1 MIGCAQNNQAHPPV
15 GGILS
20 QEDLNVSKNRAKNLN
35 QTERIQIQDW
45 INNQNEKFY
54 PMSLNYWVN
63 IENLSQKNRKADG
76 EEISYQY
83 VLYDFDN
90 VKLYEVPKKNLN
102 VQFGKFEDLKVAMN
116 KIGVAGMTVTN
127 VLGCGIQKGLTE
139 YYRGVSFEMN
149 LLPKIQV
156 DIVVSKVPVS
166 EVVETARKVLYTGN
180 IGDGKIFVYD
190 VKHIIKVRTGETDF
204 DALQNNDD

>member
-1 MIGCAQNNQAHPPV
+1 MMIGCAQNNQAHPPV

-54 PMSLNYWVN
+54 PMSLNYWVD

-90 VKLYEVPKKNLN
+90 VKLYDSPKKNLN
-102 VQFGKFEDLKVAMN
+102 VQFGKFEDLKAVEDALRYLEKN
-116 KIGVAGMTVTN
+116 QEATLLVPSVLAFGTYGDNDKIPNDMP
-127 VLGCGIQKGLTE
+127 LII
-139 YYRGVSFEMN
+139 
-149 LLPKIQV
+149 KI
-156 DIVVSKVPVS
+156 
-166 EVVETARKVLYTGN
+166 KVL
-180 IGDGKIFVYD
+180 
-190 VKHIIKVRTGETDF
+190 
-204 DALQNNDD
+204 

>member
-1 MIGCAQNNQAHPPV
+1 MKKLILFSSLMMIGCAQNNQAHPPV

-20 QEDLNVSKNRAKNLN
+20 QEDLNISKNRAKNLN

-83 VLYDFDN
+83 VLYDFGN
-90 VKLYEVPKKNLN
+90 VKLYDSPKKNLN
-102 VQFGKFEDLKVAMN
+102 VQFGKFEDLKAVEDALRYLEKN
-116 KIGVAGMTVTN
+116 QEATLLVPSVLAFGTYGDNDKIPNDMP
-127 VLGCGIQKGLTE
+127 LII
-139 YYRGVSFEMN
+139 
-149 LLPKIQV
+149 KI
-156 DIVVSKVPVS
+156 
-166 EVVETARKVLYTGN
+166 KVL
-180 IGDGKIFVYD
+180 
-190 VKHIIKVRTGETDF
+190 
-204 DALQNNDD
+204 

>member
-1 MIGCAQNNQAHPPV
+1 MIIGCAQNNQAHPPV

-90 VKLYEVPKKNLN
+90 VKLYDSPKKNLN
-102 VQFGKFEDLKVAMN
+102 VQFGKFEDLKAVEDALRYLEKN
-116 KIGVAGMTVTN
+116 QEATLLVPSVLAFGTYGDNDKIPNDMP
-127 VLGCGIQKGLTE
+127 LII
-139 YYRGVSFEMN
+139 
-149 LLPKIQV
+149 KI
-156 DIVVSKVPVS
+156 
-166 EVVETARKVLYTGN
+166 KVL
-180 IGDGKIFVYD
+180 
-190 VKHIIKVRTGETDF
+190 
-204 DALQNNDD
+204 

>member
-1 MIGCAQNNQAHPPV
+1 MKKLILFSSLMMIGCAQNNQAHPPV

-90 VKLYEVPKKNLN
+90 VQLYDSPKKNLN
-102 VQFGKFEDLKVAMN
+102 VQFGKFEDLKAVEDALRYLEKN
-116 KIGVAGMTVTN
+116 QEATLLVPSVLAFGTYGDNDKIPNDMP
-127 VLGCGIQKGLTE
+127 LII
-139 YYRGVSFEMN
+139 
-149 LLPKIQV
+149 KI
-156 DIVVSKVPVS
+156 
-166 EVVETARKVLYTGN
+166 KVL
-180 IGDGKIFVYD
+180 
-190 VKHIIKVRTGETDF
+190 
-204 DALQNNDD
+204 

>member
-1 MIGCAQNNQAHPPV
+1 MIIGCAQNNQAHPPV

-20 QEDLNVSKNRAKNLN
+20 QEDLNISKNRAKNLN

-90 VKLYEVPKKNLN
+90 VTLYEVPKKNLN
-102 VQFGKFEDLKVAMN
+102 VQFGKFEDLKAVEDALRYLEKN
-116 KIGVAGMTVTN
+116 QEATLLVPSVLAFGTYGDNDKIPNDMP
-127 VLGCGIQKGLTE
+127 LII
-139 YYRGVSFEMN
+139 
-149 LLPKIQV
+149 KI
-156 DIVVSKVPVS
+156 
-166 EVVETARKVLYTGN
+166 KVL
-180 IGDGKIFVYD
+180 
-190 VKHIIKVRTGETDF
+190 
-204 DALQNNDD
+204 

>member
-1 MIGCAQNNQAHPPV
+1 MKKLILFSSLMIIGCAQNNQAHPPV

-83 VLYDFDN
+83 FLYDFDN
-90 VKLYEVPKKNLN
+90 VKLYDSPKKNLN
-102 VQFGKFEDLKVAMN
+102 VQFGKFEDLKAVEDALRYLEKN
-116 KIGVAGMTVTN
+116 QEATLLVPSVLAFGTYGDNDKIPNDMP
-127 VLGCGIQKGLTE
+127 LII
-139 YYRGVSFEMN
+139 
-149 LLPKIQV
+149 KI
-156 DIVVSKVPVS
+156 
-166 EVVETARKVLYTGN
+166 KVL
-180 IGDGKIFVYD
+180 
-190 VKHIIKVRTGETDF
+190 
-204 DALQNNDD
+204 

>member
-1 MIGCAQNNQAHPPV
+1 MIIGCAQNNQAHPPV

-54 PMSLNYWVN
+54 PMSLNYWVD

-90 VKLYEVPKKNLN
+90 VKLYDSPKKNLN
-102 VQFGKFEDLKVAMN
+102 VQFGKFEDLKAVEDALRYLEKN
-116 KIGVAGMTVTN
+116 QEATLLVPSVLAFGTYGDNDKIPNDMP
-127 VLGCGIQKGLTE
+127 LII
-139 YYRGVSFEMN
+139 
-149 LLPKIQV
+149 KI
-156 DIVVSKVPVS
+156 
-166 EVVETARKVLYTGN
+166 KVL
-180 IGDGKIFVYD
+180 
-190 VKHIIKVRTGETDF
+190 
-204 DALQNNDD
+204 

>member
-1 MIGCAQNNQAHPPV
+1 MKKLILFSSLMMIGCAQNNQAHPPV

-54 PMSLNYWVN
+54 PMSLNYWVD

-90 VKLYEVPKKNLN
+90 VKLYDSPKKNLN
-102 VQFGKFEDLKVAMN
+102 VQFGKFEDLKAVEDALRYLEKN
-116 KIGVAGMTVTN
+116 QEATLLVPSVLAFGTYGDNDKIPNDMP
-127 VLGCGIQKGLTE
+127 LII
-139 YYRGVSFEMN
+139 
-149 LLPKIQV
+149 KI
-156 DIVVSKVPVS
+156 
-166 EVVETARKVLYTGN
+166 KVL
-180 IGDGKIFVYD
+180 
-190 VKHIIKVRTGETDF
+190 
-204 DALQNNDD
+204 

>member
-1 MIGCAQNNQAHPPV
+1 MKKLILFSSLMMIGCAQNNQAHPPV

-20 QEDLNVSKNRAKNLN
+20 QEDLNISKNRAKNLN

-54 PMSLNYWVN
+54 PMSLNYWVD

-90 VKLYEVPKKNLN
+90 VKLYDSPKKNLN
-102 VQFGKFEDLKVAMN
+102 VQFGKFEDLKAVEDALRYLEKN
-116 KIGVAGMTVTN
+116 QEATLLVPSVLAFGTYGDNDKIPNDMP
-127 VLGCGIQKGLTE
+127 LII
-139 YYRGVSFEMN
+139 
-149 LLPKIQV
+149 KI
-156 DIVVSKVPVS
+156 
-166 EVVETARKVLYTGN
+166 KVL
-180 IGDGKIFVYD
+180 
-190 VKHIIKVRTGETDF
+190 
-204 DALQNNDD
+204 

>member
-1 MIGCAQNNQAHPPV
+1 MKKLILFSSLMIIGCAQNNQVHPPV

-54 PMSLNYWVN
+54 PMSLNYWVD

-90 VKLYEVPKKNLN
+90 VKLYDSPKKNLN
-102 VQFGKFEDLKVAMN
+102 VQFGKFEDLKAVEDALRYLEKN
-116 KIGVAGMTVTN
+116 QEATLLVPSVLAFGTYGDNDKIPNDMP
-127 VLGCGIQKGLTE
+127 LII
-139 YYRGVSFEMN
+139 
-149 LLPKIQV
+149 KI
-156 DIVVSKVPVS
+156 
-166 EVVETARKVLYTGN
+166 KVL
-180 IGDGKIFVYD
+180 
-190 VKHIIKVRTGETDF
+190 
-204 DALQNNDD
+204 

>member
-1 MIGCAQNNQAHPPV
+1 MMIGCAQNNQAHPPV

-45 INNQNEKFY
+45 INHQNEKFY
-54 PMSLNYWVN
+54 PMSLNYWVD

-90 VKLYEVPKKNLN
+90 VKLYDSPKKNLN
-102 VQFGKFEDLKVAMN
+102 VQFGKFEDLKAVEDALRYLEKN
-116 KIGVAGMTVTN
+116 QEATLLVPSVLAFGTYGDNDKIPNDMP
-127 VLGCGIQKGLTE
+127 LII
-139 YYRGVSFEMN
+139 
-149 LLPKIQV
+149 KI
-156 DIVVSKVPVS
+156 
-166 EVVETARKVLYTGN
+166 KVL
-180 IGDGKIFVYD
+180 
-190 VKHIIKVRTGETDF
+190 
-204 DALQNNDD
+204 

>member
-1 MIGCAQNNQAHPPV
+1 MKKLILFSSLMIIGCAQNNQAHPPV

-54 PMSLNYWVN
+54 PMSLNYWVD

-90 VKLYEVPKKNLN
+90 VKLYDSPKKNLN
-102 VQFGKFEDLKVAMN
+102 VQFGKFEDLKAVEDALRYLEKN
-116 KIGVAGMTVTN
+116 QEATLLVPSVLAFGTYGDNDKIPNDMP
-127 VLGCGIQKGLTE
+127 LII
-139 YYRGVSFEMN
+139 
-149 LLPKIQV
+149 KI
-156 DIVVSKVPVS
+156 
-166 EVVETARKVLYTGN
+166 KVL
-180 IGDGKIFVYD
+180 
-190 VKHIIKVRTGETDF
+190 
-204 DALQNNDD
+204 

>member
-1 MIGCAQNNQAHPPV
+1 MKKLILFSSLMMIGCAQNNQAHPPV

-90 VKLYEVPKKNLN
+90 VKLYDSPKKNLN
-102 VQFGKFEDLKVAMN
+102 VQFGKFEDLKAVEDALRYLEKN
-116 KIGVAGMTVTN
+116 QEATLLVPSVLSFGTYVDNDKIPNDMP
-127 VLGCGIQKGLTE
+127 LII
-139 YYRGVSFEMN
+139 
-149 LLPKIQV
+149 KI
-156 DIVVSKVPVS
+156 
-166 EVVETARKVLYTGN
+166 KVL
-180 IGDGKIFVYD
+180 
-190 VKHIIKVRTGETDF
+190 
-204 DALQNNDD
+204 

>member
-1 MIGCAQNNQAHPPV
+1 MKKLILFSSLMIIGCAQNNQAHPPV

-20 QEDLNVSKNRAKNLN
+20 QEDLNISKNRAKNLN

-90 VKLYEVPKKNLN
+90 VKLYDSPKKNLN
-102 VQFGKFEDLKVAMN
+102 VQFGKFEDLKAVEDALRYLEKN
-116 KIGVAGMTVTN
+116 QEATLLVPSVLAFGTYGDNDKIPNDMP
-127 VLGCGIQKGLTE
+127 LII
-139 YYRGVSFEMN
+139 
-149 LLPKIQV
+149 KI
-156 DIVVSKVPVS
+156 
-166 EVVETARKVLYTGN
+166 KVL
-180 IGDGKIFVYD
+180 
-190 VKHIIKVRTGETDF
+190 
-204 DALQNNDD
+204 